1 MYSKMC
7 GSTPTSELVASRS
20 ARLSYF
26 GLTLVSVIIAW
37 VSLPNLC
44 KFQTFAALT
53 LKGGMMSL

>member
-1 MYSKMC
+1 MC

-44 KFQTFAALT
+44 KFQTFAALP